1 LKKKLLTSSFEVR
14 VLRLGPTVPL
24 APLMMD
30 LPGRLRELW
39 EFSCTNTSPG
49 LTGDPGHFDFVF

>member
-1 LKKKLLTSSFEVR
+1 
-14 VLRLGPTVPL
+14 
-24 APLMMD
+24 MD

-49 LTGDPGHFDFVF
+49 LTGDPGHSISFFSV